1 MSFKY
6 IINDNTILF
15 AFIYYHFQFIFDYFS
30 KIYHLKFI
38 ESFNDNIDIQYFL
51 YFQFFSFITL
61 ILQNYEKI
69 INKIYVEK
77 IIYLNTFD
85 KLYESIQNISI
96 IYIENIP
103 NNMIYDLFY
112 KTSKIY
118 YNKYFNLIEL
128 YGSIIRVLTNIYIL
142 YTIYY
147 KFIYIIFPY
156 LFIYYLVYHKIILYN
171 RKIKKE
177 DDKIVLKL
185 NNKQSNLSNTFYNS
199 FIGNYINKYYLTF
212 LNNYHNI
219 NQYEIK
225 NTKRDIIYY
234 GTLQLFQKIIFF
246 LLFYIYIYYKD
257 TNKSNLYLLS
267 IYQTTIT
274 LVYQFEYM
282 FHNYYG
288 FINNDSDM
296 ILYNNFINDYNLYKK
311 DKNFLNYNLFNKIYY
326 YISVNYQVNYN
337 INRSILY
344 YNISFLI
351 EKKDRIIL
359 YGDSGVGKST
369 FCKIIAGHFKDYNL
383 PISHQILYINQNNY
397 INYKHRN
404 LINIITQ
411 NDLNVNSI
419 NLNILN
425 NIFDYLI
432 NIDDIKNSFSDIN
445 NFLYIDLDDKTLS
458 GGQEKRIY
466 LILWIYY
473 LIININ
479 KYKVLIL
486 DEPDKGLDYKSF
498 YNIIYNICNYDLFN
512 NLSIIIVTHNYKIIK
527 ELSNKQIELFNNNNN
542 ITCICK
548 KK

>member
-1 MSFKY
+1 MVHYNYFK
-6 IINDNTILF
+6 
-15 AFIYYHFQFIFDYFS
+15 
-30 KIYHLKFI
+30 
-38 ESFNDNIDIQYFL
+38 
-51 YFQFFSFITL
+51 
-61 ILQNYEKI
+61 
-69 INKIYVEK
+69 
-77 IIYLNTFD
+77 
-85 KLYESIQNISI
+85 
-96 IYIENIP
+96 
-103 NNMIYDLFY
+103 
-112 KTSKIY
+112 
-118 YNKYFNLIEL
+118 
-128 YGSIIRVLTNIYIL
+128 
-142 YTIYY
+142 
-147 KFIYIIFPY
+147 
-156 LFIYYLVYHKIILYN
+156 
-171 RKIKKE
+171 
-177 DDKIVLKL
+177 
-185 NNKQSNLSNTFYNS
+185 
-199 FIGNYINKYYLTF
+199 
-212 LNNYHNI
+212 
-219 NQYEIK
+219 
-225 NTKRDIIYY
+225 
-234 GTLQLFQKIIFF
+234 KIIFF

-311 DKNFLNYNLFNKIYY
+311 DKILLNYNLLNKFFY
-326 YISVNYQVNYN
+326 YISINYQVKYN

-369 FCKIIAGHFKDYNL
+369 FCKIIAGHFKDYYL

-419 NLNILN
+419 DLNILN

-512 NLSIIIVTHNYKIIK
+512 NLSIIIITHNYKIIK